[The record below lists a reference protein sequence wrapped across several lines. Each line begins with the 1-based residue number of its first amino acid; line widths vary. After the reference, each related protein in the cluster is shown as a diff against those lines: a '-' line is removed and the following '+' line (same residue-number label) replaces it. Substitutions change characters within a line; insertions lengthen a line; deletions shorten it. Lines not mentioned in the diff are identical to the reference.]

1 VQKSHRGDRMNEHQ
15 SYVRIMSDILD
26 SGVWAK
32 LSPAARAL
40 YPVLLRFT
48 DYNFRYVWPNTE
60 TLLRLTGFRTKK
72 SIVEAKKDLESNGLI
87 HTVSGSGRTSTR
99 FYFRFDYEGSKI
111 TPLGDTS
118 IHPRGGRQSA
128 SEEYANDI
136 EGDKMGNPNHINITI
151 NNNQDNKTKDHLDK
165 DKKDQFSAEKN
176 YTKNQVPISLENLL
190 EDYGPGVF
198 HYAYQEAKKRDL
210 QNNLPYLKSICRNK
224 ITKLQEELK
233 IGQKSANQIKPQPSW
248 FGFLEWAKSRL
259 SISSYQ
265 DLQELDIQV
274 DGDCICIQE
283 EVSSSQ
289 RTIIERYFSQEVE
302 SDILVVFASP
312 KVENRIF

>member
-1 VQKSHRGDRMNEHQ
+1 MQKSHRGDRMSEHQ

-32 LSPAARAL
+32 LSPAGRAL

-60 TLLRLTGFRTKK
+60 TLMRLTGFRTKK
-72 SIVEAKKDLESNGLI
+72 SIVEAKRDLEQNGLI
-87 HTVSGSGRTSTR
+87 FTVSGSGRTSTR

-118 IHPRGGRQSA
+118 INPRGPEGQS
-128 SEEYANDI
+128 SGVYANGL
-136 EGDKMGNPNHINITI
+136 EGVKNGNPNHINITI
-151 NNNQDNKTKDHLDK
+151 NNTQDNKSKEDILKDE
-165 DKKDQFSAEKN
+165 KDQFSAEKK
-176 YTKNQVPISLENLL
+176 YSKNGATLSLESLL
-190 EDYGPGVF
+190 EDYGAEVF
-198 HYAYQEAKKRDL
+198 HYAYQEAKKREL
-210 QNNLPYLKSICRNK
+210 QNNLPYIKTICRNR
-224 ITKLQEELK
+224 ISKLQETLN
-233 IGQKSANQIKPQPSW
+233 IGQKLGASPSPQPSW

-259 SISSYQ
+259 SSSSYK
-265 DLQELDIQV
+265 DLQELDILV

-283 EVSSSQ
+283 KVTASQ
-289 RTIIERYFSQEVE
+289 RTIIERYFSQEVDT
-302 SDILVVFASP
+302 DILVVFASP